1 MKWRKSL
8 CDTIYTTIQAVYVF
22 ATTVVL
28 IRATFV
34 APDYLYY
41 KEYNEYRKETILR
54 WSNVEKGAMPY
65 EETNNMS
72 MGEEHIYN
80 VTFPTAYGF
89 QFRNHCHS
97 LFSSSLL
104 FS

>member
-1 MKWRKSL
+1 M
-8 CDTIYTTIQAVYVF
+8 
-22 ATTVVL
+22 TVVL

-65 EETNNMS
+65 EETNSMS
-72 MGEEHIYN
+72 MGEEHI
-80 VTFPTAYGF
+80 
-89 QFRNHCHS
+89 
-97 LFSSSLL
+97 
-104 FS
+104 

>member
-65 EETNNMS
+65 IM
-72 MGEEHIYN
+72 
-80 VTFPTAYGF
+80 
-89 QFRNHCHS
+89 
-97 LFSSSLL
+97 LL
-104 FS
+104 FQLPMVFNSAITATAFSLAAFYSPRCK

>member
-28 IRATFV
+28 IRTTFV

-72 MGEEHIYN
+72 MGEEHI
-80 VTFPTAYGF
+80 
-89 QFRNHCHS
+89 
-97 LFSSSLL
+97 
-104 FS
+104 